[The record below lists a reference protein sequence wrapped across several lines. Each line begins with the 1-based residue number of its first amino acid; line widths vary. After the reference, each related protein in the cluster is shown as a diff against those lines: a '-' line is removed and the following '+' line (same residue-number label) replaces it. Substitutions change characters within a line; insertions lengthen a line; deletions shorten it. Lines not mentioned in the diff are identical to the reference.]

1 MRPVTLV
8 MSAFGPYAGRVSLDF
23 EQLGKSGLYLIT
35 GDTGAGKTTIF
46 DAITFALF
54 GEPSGDSRDAGMLRS
69 QYASPETPTEVEL
82 QFDYAGKRYR
92 IRRNP
97 QYMRRKAR
105 GEGFTEEKA
114 NAELVYP
121 DGRLATKT
129 REVNQAIT
137 EILGVDR
144 GQFSQIAMLAQGDF
158 RKLLQASTEERKSIF
173 QKLFHTENYCRLQ
186 TMLKDETATLN
197 KSYTQAQSSIR
208 QYIGQIACR
217 EEDPLSPEV
226 KKAKDNQL
234 PMDEILRLL
243 DRLIEADG
251 REYELAAAR
260 GAALERALS
269 EMTKR
274 LTIAEEQR
282 KTEAALKKAQAELE
296 AERCRLPELQSRLA
310 EEEQNRPAIE
320 AAGAGIA
327 AIRAE
332 LPDYLVLDEQ
342 KTLFAALLDSIAELE
357 QQIAKTG
364 EEIGTL
370 SAERDRLREE
380 LESLEAAETDRL
392 HAENELAGR
401 TEQLRTAEQLQR
413 ETQEITRLEKDL
425 RKAQEAYLRKAQ
437 DAAAAG
443 ESYDRMLRAYLDE
456 QAGVLAQTL
465 AEGQPCPVCGSLSHP
480 RPAQIS
486 AAAPGKETLDAAKAE
501 AEKAETAA
509 RTASEE
515 AAGLKTRI
523 STKKEASV
531 RSHQS
536 WLPAS
541 DYDELLRLLPEK
553 TAALKDAEQKAEET
567 LRLHSGRVKRKQ
579 ELAARLRE
587 KEAQLKKC
595 EERHGEQARRHAAE
609 TAKRNAADTRVG
621 ELTEKLRFAS
631 AQEAE
636 TEIRRLETER
646 RRLQTGLDAAK
657 KNLDEQEKKL
667 AALASAVEANQNAL
681 KDRMELDVAQEEQK
695 REQLT
700 SEREALSAKSK
711 DVYSRL
717 QNNRGIRRDVSER
730 IREAAEIEKR
740 LTSVRNLSETAN
752 GSLSGK
758 DKIMLETYVQM
769 MVFDRIL
776 ARANL
781 RLLKM
786 TGGQYEFVRRREA
799 SNQRSQSGLELD
811 VIDHY
816 NDSQRSANSISGG
829 EGFMASLSLALGL
842 SDEIQASAGGIR
854 LDTLFV
860 DEGFGSLDDNA
871 LQDVMRALIGL
882 TEGERLV
889 GIISHV
895 AELKEKIDRQI
906 VVRKE
911 KTGGSS
917 VRICV

>member
-1 MRPVTLV
+1 
-8 MSAFGPYAGRVSLDF
+8 
-23 EQLGKSGLYLIT
+23 
-35 GDTGAGKTTIF
+35 
-46 DAITFALF
+46 
-54 GEPSGDSRDAGMLRS
+54 ML
-69 QYASPETPTEVEL
+69 
-82 QFDYAGKRYR
+82 
-92 IRRNP
+92 
-97 QYMRRKAR
+97 
-105 GEGFTEEKA
+105 
-114 NAELVYP
+114 
-121 DGRLATKT
+121 
-129 REVNQAIT
+129 
-137 EILGVDR
+137 
-144 GQFSQIAMLAQGDF
+144 
-158 RKLLQASTEERKSIF
+158 
-173 QKLFHTENYCRLQ
+173 
-186 TMLKDETATLN
+186 LKDETAQLN
-197 KSYTQAQSSIR
+197 RSFTQAGSSIR

-217 EEDPLSPEV
+217 EEDPLALEV

-234 PMDEILRLL
+234 PMEEILSLL
-243 DRLIEADG
+243 AGLIEADE
-251 REYELAAAR
+251 REYERVAAQ
-260 GAALERALS
+260 GAELEQALS
-269 EMTKR
+269 EITRR
-274 LTIAEEQR
+274 LTRAEEQQ

-296 AERCRLPELQSRLA
+296 AEECRLPELQNKLA
-310 EEEQNRPAIE
+310 EEEQKQPAIE
-320 AAGAGIA
+320 AAAEDIA
-327 AIRAE
+327 ALRAE
-332 LPDYLVLDEQ
+332 LPDYRSLDEQ
-342 KTLFAALLDSIAELE
+342 KALYAALVDAIAELE
-357 QQIAKTG
+357 RQTAKTG
-364 EEIGTL
+364 GEIESLG
-370 SAERDRLREE
+370 AERDRLREE
-380 LESLEAAETDRL
+380 LETLDTAETDRL
-392 HAENELAGR
+392 QAENER
-401 TEQLRTAEQLQR
+401 DRWEEQLRTAETLQR
-413 ETQEITRLEKDL
+413 ETLEIARLEKDL
-425 RKAQEAYLRKAQ
+425 RTAQEAYLRKAQ
-437 DAAAAG
+437 NAEAAR
-443 ESYDRMLRAYLDE
+443 ESHDRKLRAYLDE

-465 AEGQPCPVCGSLSHP
+465 REGQPCPVCGSHTHP

-486 AAAPGKETLDAAKAE
+486 AAAPSKEELNRAKDEKETAE
-501 AEKAETAA
+501 AAA
-509 RTASEE
+509 RAASEE

-523 STKKEASV
+523 AAQKEASV

-536 WLPAS
+536 WLPAA

-553 TAALKDAEQKAEET
+553 RSALKEARQAAEET
-567 LRLHSGRVKRKQ
+567 LRLHSGRVKRKR
-579 ELAARLRE
+579 ELAERLRE
-587 KEAQLKKC
+587 KEALLKQC
-595 EERHGEQARRHAAE
+595 EERRGEQERRRAAE

-631 AQEAE
+631 AREAE
-636 TEIRRLETER
+636 TEMVRLEAER
-646 RRLQTGLDAAK
+646 RRLQAGLDAAK
-657 KNLDEQEKKL
+657 KNLEEQEKKL
-667 AALASAVEANQNAL
+667 SALASAVEANRSAL
-681 KDRMELDVAQEEQK
+681 KDRLELDLGQEEQ
-695 REQLT
+695 RRQQLT
-700 SEREALSAKSK
+700 SEKESLSVRSK
-711 DVYSRL
+711 DIYSRL
-717 QNNRGIRRDVSER
+717 QTNRAIRRDVAER

-740 LTSVRNLSETAN
+740 LVSVRNLSETAN

-786 TGGQYEFVRRREA
+786 TGGQYEFIRRRES

-906 VVRKE
+906 LVKKE